1 MKNLER
7 KLHGSKNRLKD
18 FVKTIPSLN
27 FENTIDVD
35 IVIPAK
41 VTEYSGQTLLRNTL
55 LTIMGNNTKEAE
67 AQNRN

>member
-35 IVIPAK
+35 IVIP
-41 VTEYSGQTLLRNTL
+41 V
-55 LTIMGNNTKEAE
+55 
-67 AQNRN
+67 